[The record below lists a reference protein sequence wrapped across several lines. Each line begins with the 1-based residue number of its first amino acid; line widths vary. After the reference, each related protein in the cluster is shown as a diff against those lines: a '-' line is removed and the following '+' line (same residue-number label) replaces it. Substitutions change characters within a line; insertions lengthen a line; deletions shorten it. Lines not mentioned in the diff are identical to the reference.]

1 MKNRKECAIIDKNKN
16 RTGFTMNKILKRSLA
31 AMLCLSALTLTACGG
46 KSDTG
51 NGSGTSESA
60 GVDYST
66 LVDFTVEV
74 ETGRD
79 IRVLQITDTQ
89 LIDCTQKREGD
100 NVSGMYQP
108 NKTEEFCYRYIRQA
122 VERYDPDLIIH
133 TGDII
138 YGRFDDNGSM
148 LQEYVAFMETLDTPW
163 APVFGNHDNESKMGV
178 DWQCQQFVEAENC
191 LFKQRNLTG
200 NGNYTVGLVQGDE
213 LKRVFFM
220 LDSNGVASMSAE
232 SAANGHTQKEVGFAM
247 DQISWYV
254 DSARA
259 IKRESPNT
267 KLSFAFHIQ
276 IAAFEYAFAQYTD
289 YYGALSAGHDS
300 GKVNLD
306 DNADAIAAGDFGYIG
321 ATAKGAWDYSYA
333 VFDEF
338 VELGVDSVFVGHEHE
353 NSASIEISGVRLQ
366 FGQKS
371 SQYDR
376 FNKVMNGGKVEN
388 NKVIGGKIVGSDTHE
403 GIPLMGGTKIT
414 ICEKDGTIGGDTS
427 LLLWEEN
434 WGK

>member
-1 MKNRKECAIIDKNKN
+1 MK
-16 RTGFTMNKILKRSLA
+16 KILKKSLIA
-31 AMLCLSALTLTACGG
+31 LLCISAFSLTACGG
-46 KSDTG
+46 GKKD
-51 NGSGTSESA
+51 A
-60 GVDYST
+60 GVDPSE

-74 ETGRD
+74 PEGRD
-79 IRVLQITDTQ
+79 IRVLQITDPQ
-89 LIDCTQKREGD
+89 LIDCTQKRPED
-100 NVSGMYQP
+100 NVSSMYHP
-108 NKTEEFCYRYIRQA
+108 SKTEEYCYRYIRQA
-122 VERYDPDLIIH
+122 VDRYDPDLIIL

-138 YGRFDDNGSM
+138 YGKFDDNGSM
-148 LQEYVAFMETLDTPW
+148 LQEYVAFMESLDTPW

-191 LFKQRNLTG
+191 LFKQRTLTG

-220 LDSNGVASMSAE
+220 LDSNGGASMSAAT
-232 SAANGHTQKEVGFAM
+232 AANGHSQREVGFGI

-254 DSARA
+254 DSVKE
-259 IKRESPNT
+259 IKKESPST

-276 IAAFEYAFAQYTD
+276 IAAFEYAFRMYTD
-289 YYGALSAGHDS
+289 YNDLCYDLDSA
-300 GKVNLD
+300 KVNLD
-306 DNADAIAAGDFGYIG
+306 ENEAAQAAGDFGYIG
-321 ATAKGAWDYSYA
+321 APAKGAWDYSYA
-333 VFDEF
+333 VFDEL
-338 VELGVDSVFVGHEHE
+338 VELGVDSIFVGHEHE

-376 FNKVMNGGKVEN
+376 FNKVMGGTVEN
-388 NKVIGGKIVGSDTHE
+388 NKVVGGKIVGNDTHE
-403 GIPLMGGTKIT
+403 GVPLMGGTKIT
-414 ICEKDGTIGGDTS
+414 ISEKDGTIGGDTG